1 LAFVSPI
8 AGGNDLDAVPA
19 AGVEV
24 QVPQFGQVAGGEFQP
39 GEAAVIALGIG
50 DSGHPGLLVGSLL
63 GWGREGGPDGLEGML
78 GVDPQR
84 SE

>member
-39 GEAAVIALGIG
+39 GEAAVVALGIG